1 MTENTAGQETS
12 RSFKFQRRLSLLAAF
27 LCFAASA
34 VVFALG
40 FVLFIEDCPGCRSYL
55 AGTLGSLALVLFIA
69 GLLII
74 STILCRKGGQN
85 TLTPQVAI
93 SVIPVEDLEKS
104 PATFQFYNHVPHYQP
119 FVETPSID
127 LPDYFTAVQNIDE
140 VHSSVDAKFWA
151 RDVPETPPPCYKQ
164 ALEMLSDVT
173 AHDMDTKEIPKIPD
187 CYDSRN
193 PLLGSRDAV

>member
-1 MTENTAGQETS
+1 MTENTAGQEAS
-12 RSFKFQRRLSLLAAF
+12 RSFKFQRRLYLLAAF

-69 GLLII
+69 GLLIL
-74 STILCRKGGQN
+74 STILCRKGRQN
-85 TLTPQVAI
+85 SLTPQVAI
-93 SVIPVEDLEKS
+93 SVIPAEDLEKS

-119 FVETPSID
+119 SVETPSID

-140 VHSSVDAKFWA
+140 EVYSSVDAKLCA
-151 RDVPETPPPCYKQ
+151 QDVPETPPPCYKQ

-173 AHDMDTKEIPKIPD
+173 VHDVDTP
-187 CYDSRN
+187 S
-193 PLLGSRDAV
+193 